1 MRVLIFLLVFSL
13 GIFFSCQNQEPEQE
27 DGVGLSLFNSLD
39 QIIDTLAIT
48 VNTSSGT
55 DSILFTQVE
64 PGEQSNVQ
72 YFEESKYYY
81 IETDDIFIVSKGYFI
96 IDAIRYDLSN
106 CFCDPNLNEG
116 FLSDGEYIINVIE
129 IDALRGNV
137 EYLIEKK

>member
-1 MRVLIFLLVFSL
+1 MRVLIFLLFFALAV
-13 GIFFSCQNQEPEQE
+13 FFSCQNHDVEQD
-27 DGVGLSLFNSLD
+27 DGVGISLFNSLD
-39 QIIDTLAIT
+39 QHIDTLAIT

-55 DSILFTQVE
+55 DSMLFTQVE
-64 PGEQSNVQ
+64 SGEQSNIK
-72 YFEESKYYY
+72 YIEESKYYY

-116 FLSDGEYIINVIE
+116 MLPDGEYYINVME